1 MNDETFLAR
10 LAELDAQIQALPEAS
25 RPPLLALV
33 AETRRRHE
41 ELKHSFARIHDSLGE
56 WSLGMK
62 YLLFDYEATRR
73 ERDDLRRR
81 LGEAESP
88 APRGS
93 QVKTESARDR
103 PLPQREAQPARSR
116 SRF

>member
-10 LAELDAQIQALPEAS
+10 LAELNAKIEALPEAS
-25 RPPLLALV
+25 RPPLIALV
-33 AETRRRHE
+33 EETRRRHE
-41 ELKHSFARIHDSLGE
+41 ELKRGFAQVRDSLGE

-81 LGEAESP
+81 LGDA
-88 APRGS
+88 
-93 QVKTESARDR
+93 
-103 PLPQREAQPARSR
+103 
-116 SRF
+116 